1 MCGIAGVVNFDG
13 TKVNNDNLI
22 SASNLMKQRGPDVE
36 GIWSENNCGLAHRR
50 LSILD
55 LSPLGNQPMISSNER
70 FVIAFNGEIY
80 NFQDIKN
87 KLGNEA
93 DYLKGHS
100 DTEILLE
107 AWSKWGIDTLDMLDG
122 MFAFSIWD
130 RKLNKMIA
138 ARDRMGEKP
147 YYYFWD
153 NKTFAF
159 SSRPKPLFK
168 LSTKIKKDY
177 DQQALRYFLESGYIP
192 APNSIHRDLK
202 KLPAAHYLEVDQSG
216 MTIKRYW
223 SSFEID
229 TDQSLNKRN
238 EKELLDELDELL
250 FDSVEKRM
258 VSDVPIGAFLSGGID
273 SSIIVAMMSKIN
285 KNPIKTYTIGFN
297 EKKYD
302 ESEHAEK
309 VANYLGT
316 EHSCENLKVDDLLK
330 LLPKFL
336 DEYDEPFFDSAA
348 FPTLAVSRLASQTI
362 KVNLTG
368 DGGDELF
375 GGYHYYRIA
384 KALNPLHKLPKTLK
398 TMLSSFIGLL
408 PQHQMQL
415 VSKAIS
421 QDNSARSFAFTRSI
435 AKDFRNVLSG
445 DVLNKTDG
453 LLDLFSETASYF
465 PKNMHPSEQA
475 MRLDA
480 NFTMNDDYLQKT
492 DVATMAYS
500 LEARAPLLARDIIE
514 WAMKLPIKWKV
525 RFFTNKYL
533 LRKLAYR
540 HIPKEIMD
548 RPKRG
553 FGVPIDAWL
562 RGPLSDWSFKRI
574 NDPEYFKNLPLDQ
587 SAVVNLFRIHQS
599 GRRDVHPLL
608 WAVLMLLEFNIRVDQ
623 D

>member
-1 MCGIAGVVNFDG
+1 MCGIAGIVNFDG
-13 TKVNNDNLI
+13 NKVNNDNLK
-22 SASNLMKQRGPDVE
+22 SASDLMKQRGPDVE
-36 GIWSENNCGLAHRR
+36 GIWLENNCGLAHRR

-80 NFQDIKN
+80 NFQEIKD
-87 KLGNEA
+87 KLGNQA
-93 DYLKGHS
+93 KYLKGHS

-107 AWSKWGIDTLDMLDG
+107 GWSKWGIDILDMLDG

-130 RKLNKMIA
+130 RKLKKMTA

-147 YYYFWD
+147 FYYFWD

-168 LSTKIKKDY
+168 LSSKIRKDY

-192 APNSIHRDLK
+192 APYSIHIDLK

-216 MTIKRYW
+216 ISIKRYW
-223 SSFEID
+223 SSFELD
-229 TDQSLNKRN
+229 TDHSLAKSN
-238 EKELLDELDELL
+238 EGQLLDELDDLL
-250 FDSVEKRM
+250 FDSVQKRM

-285 KNPIKTYTIGFN
+285 NDPIKTYTIGFN
-297 EKKYD
+297 EKRYD

-316 EHSCENLKVDDLLK
+316 HHSCENLQVNDLLK
-330 LLPKFL
+330 LLPTFL

-348 FPTLAVSRLASQTI
+348 FPTLAVSRLASQNI
-362 KVNLTG
+362 KVNLIG

-384 KALNPLHKLPKTLK
+384 KVLHPIYKLPRPLK
-398 TMLSSFIGLL
+398 KMLSSSIGIF

-415 VSKAIS
+415 VSKAIN
-421 QDNSARSFAFTRSI
+421 QEDSARSFAFTRSI
-435 AKDFRNVLSG
+435 AKDFRNVLNR
-445 DVLNKTDG
+445 DVLHETDG
-453 LLDLFSETASYF
+453 LLDLFSKTASNF
-465 PKNMHPSEQA
+465 PKNIHPAEQA

-500 LEARAPLLARDIIE
+500 LEARAPLLSKGIVE
-514 WAMKLPIKWKV
+514 WAMKLPVKWKV
-525 RFFTNKYL
+525 KFFTNKYL

-540 HIPKEIMD
+540 HIPKQIMD

-553 FGVPIDAWL
+553 FGVPIDGWL
-562 RGPLSDWSFKRI
+562 RGPLSDWSYKRI
-574 NDPEYFKNLPLDQ
+574 NDPVYFRNLPLDQ
-587 SAVVNLFRIHQS
+587 SAVVDLFTIHQS

-608 WAVLMLLEFNIRVDQ
+608 WAILMLLEFNIRIDQ